1 MLHHQQSGYSPTHLN
16 GLRCLL
22 ELSQAIKVSIT
33 EAYGSSTS
41 AQDSCPCQS
50 YSGITPRDLQCSS
63 HNVTTTTV
71 IGCRDERPFY
81 FWISVFSFCFIIAV
95 LFKIL
100 EKTIFFK
107 RLPPCGEC
115 CHWIYRRVLRT
126 VPLMSFMIFCSIS
139 LLQGLALL
147 NQTPQIKQKVLCL
160 QILSWIITLTITML
174 MFKRPLMR

>member
-1 MLHHQQSGYSPTHLN
+1 MFNNVVVFKNYKLHHISTMQTKFILCCHMLHHQQSGYSPTHLN

-71 IGCRDERPFY
+71 ICCRNERPFY
-81 FWISVFSFCFIIAV
+81 FWISVFSFCFIITV

-107 RLPPCGEC
+107 KGC
-115 CHWIYRRVLRT
+115 
-126 VPLMSFMIFCSIS
+126 PLVVNVVIEFTAGFYEQY
-139 LLQGLALL
+139 L
-147 NQTPQIKQKVLCL
+147 
-160 QILSWIITLTITML
+160 
-174 MFKRPLMR
+174 